1 MSHPFEEKHF
11 VPGVWG
17 ENGTCCVLITGLPL
31 QLLCCGTGEN
41 NFRPLGAT
49 TSSKHISWLILKSRD
64 FRDVFPRAALSEGSW
79 PGLLAGGD
87 FGLQAWRTSEGH
99 GHDEMRDACLEFSV
113 EPLCDFSGLSL
124 SILFSISVL
133 VVLFLFFLSE
143 E

>member
-1 MSHPFEEKHF
+1 M
-11 VPGVWG
+11 
-17 ENGTCCVLITGLPL
+17 
-31 QLLCCGTGEN
+31 
-41 NFRPLGAT
+41 
-49 TSSKHISWLILKSRD
+49 
-64 FRDVFPRAALSEGSW
+64 FPRAALSEGSW

-133 VVLFLFFLSE
+133 VVLFLFFSE
-143 E
+143 QGIEFSGWFGKRLRTYNFLHNKI